1 MHARTMATAI
11 VVATLLSC
19 LAACGGGGSG
29 GTSVPPTPEFDA
41 ADFGAGSADITNPYF
56 PLIVGSTSVFEGT
69 TDEGFEHIEVM
80 VLNQT
85 KTILGV
91 SCRVVHDVVQ
101 IDGEVVEDTYDWY
114 AQDLDGNVWYMGE
127 DSSEIENGV
136 VVSKD
141 GSWEAGVDDASP
153 GYQMPA
159 ALVIGDEYYQ
169 EWYEDEAEDKAKV
182 ISTSATVMLVGG
194 TTYTSCLQSQEWN
207 PLEPGSDEYKYYAPG
222 VGLVKETQLDGTQ
235 PIERVVP

>member
-11 VVATLLSC
+11 VVATLLSF

-141 GSWEAGVDDASP
+141 GSWEAGVDGALP
-153 GYQMPA
+153 G
-159 ALVIGDEYYQ
+159 I
-169 EWYEDEAEDKAKV
+169 
-182 ISTSATVMLVGG
+182 VMLADPKVSDTG
-194 TTYTSCLQSQEWN
+194 YRQEF
-207 PLEPGSDEYKYYAPG
+207 LAGEA
-222 VGLVKETQLDGTQ
+222 
-235 PIERVVP
+235 